1 MSGKLLDKFMDGG
14 DVSSFYN
21 QNKSMIN
28 MSPDNSTMDFCAAE
42 SSDGGKRR
50 RKRAMRKR
58 RRNCKRGKTN
68 KKIRYRV

>member
-28 MSPDNSTMDFCAAE
+28 MSPDNSTMDFCAE
-42 SSDGGKRR
+42 ENFGGGDGRKR
-50 RKRAMRKR
+50 RAMRRQR
-58 RRNCKRGKTN
+58 RKCRKGKGGRTT
-68 KKIRYRV
+68 YRV

>member
-28 MSPDNSTMDFCAAE
+28 MSPDNSTMDFCAAK
-42 SSDGGKRR
+42 SSDGGDRRKKRARR
-50 RKRAMRKR
+50 RQRRK
-58 RRNCKRGKTN
+58 CKGKGGRTT
-68 KKIRYRV
+68 YRV